1 MAVFE
6 ADVDDL
12 IRDYELGDDNG
23 FLFCLYEAV
32 SNSLYC
38 CLEKE
43 RIGIEIRLSREY
55 RANELRKDE
64 ENYIRSFSITDNGVG
79 FTDGNYTKFTKTI
92 FKTNHE
98 GGKGRGRLAF
108 LKVFEEVKIE
118 SAFEEGGEVFERSFA
133 FNKET
138 IIDPKIP
145 APKGTP
151 VKTTLTF
158 FNIKGKYRSY
168 TKKDLD
174 YFSNEVLRH
183 FYAFFYYLLENK
195 KEFEIRIVDD
205 NGTTEGIINA
215 AKLRQDDTEREAFT
229 LKDPERLPGMDTV
242 SFELIHIKSTN
253 LSENNAFYVV
263 DERAAGEVKNL
274 DLPPGKLED
283 ESGKAFFYYAYLK
296 SEYFGQF
303 LNESR
308 TKLSL
313 PKKSGLA
320 SFITEE
326 QLELEISRRIGNF
339 LRYELAVLD
348 TKKEQKI
355 KDTLSNADNNVTAHN
370 KAYLYILGDSDTKK
384 ALLGKIKY
392 SDGPQNILK
401 QVKEFH
407 EELQRKTVEQI
418 NRTLKKLQKGNSDI
432 DFMKLDVEITS
443 LIEKVNGQN
452 LVNLS
457 SYIMYR
463 KYILNL
469 FGEGLKKYRAS
480 EKRNEA
486 FFHNLLLPKK
496 SNNNTD
502 SNLWLLD
509 DLFLYFEGASEI
521 AIEDI
526 AIGGNKIIRALSAE
540 EQRQVNEFNQR
551 RLRQRIDLLFFP
563 GEKKCVIIELKDPKE
578 KVSENLY
585 QMDRYAQLIA
595 NFVKPEYAIEQFYT
609 FLITDN
615 FNKFDQPG
623 NGYRKMYGIDG
634 FVRSSAEI
642 KSYEN
647 DATIADQY
655 SEVIRYTDIYERAR
669 KRNKIFFEKL
679 SGGDF

>member
-12 IRDYELGDDNG
+12 IRDYELEDDKG

-32 SNSLYC
+32 SNALYC
-38 CLEKE
+38 CLGKK
-43 RIGIEIRLSREY
+43 RISIEVRLSREY
-55 RANELRKDE
+55 RANELANDE
-64 ENYIRSFSITDNGVG
+64 DHYIRSFSITDNGVG
-79 FTDGNYTKFTKTI
+79 FTDDNYAKFTKTI

-118 SAFEEGGEVFERSFA
+118 SSFEEGGEVFKRSFS
-133 FNKET
+133 FNKKT
-138 IIDPKIP
+138 HTKTARKIP
-145 APKGTP
+145 MPNGTP
-151 VKTTLTF
+151 AGTTLTF
-158 FNIKGKYRSY
+158 FNIKKRYETY
-168 TKKDLD
+168 TKKTLD

-183 FYAFFYYLLENK
+183 FYIFFYYLLEEK
-195 KEFEIRIVDD
+195 KEFEIKIIDD
-205 NGTTEGIINA
+205 NGMTEGIINT
-215 AKLRQDDTEREAFT
+215 AKLRQDETKKDTFT
-229 LKDPERLPGMDTV
+229 LTDANRLPGMNTA
-242 SFELIHIKSTN
+242 SFELVHIKSTN

-263 DERAAGEVKNL
+263 DERSAGEIRNL

-283 ESGKAFFYYAYLK
+283 ENGKAFFYYAYLK

-313 PKKSGLA
+313 PKKSERT
-320 SFITEE
+320 SFVTEALLE
-326 QLELEISRRIGNF
+326 QEISRRIDDF
-339 LRYELAVLD
+339 LQYEIAVLD

-355 KDTLSNADNNVTAHN
+355 KDTLSDANNNITAHN

-384 ALLGKIKY
+384 TLLEKIKY

-407 EELQRKTVEQI
+407 EELQSKTVEHI
-418 NRTLKKLQKGNSDI
+418 NHTLAMLQEGNANI
-432 DFMKLDVEITS
+432 DFAELDAEIRG

-463 KYILNL
+463 KYVLNL
-469 FGEGLKKYRAS
+469 FDKGLKKYRAS
-480 EKRNEA
+480 EIQNET
-486 FFHNLLLPKK
+486 FFHNLLLPKRTD
-496 SNNNTD
+496 NNID

-509 DLFLYFEGASEI
+509 DLFLYFEGTSEM

-526 AIGGNKIIRALSAE
+526 TIGGKKIIRALSAE
-540 EQRQVNEFNQR
+540 ERRQVDEFNQK
-551 RLRQRIDLLFFP
+551 RLRLRIDLLFFP
-563 GEKKCVIIELKDPKE
+563 DEKKCVIIELKDPKE
-578 KVSENLY
+578 KVSENVH

-595 NFVKPEYAIEQFYT
+595 NFVKPEYSLEHFYT
-609 FLITDN
+609 FLVTDN
-615 FNKFDQPG
+615 FNKYDQPG
-623 NGYRKMYGIDG
+623 NGYRKIYGIDG
-634 FVRSSAEI
+634 FVRPAADI

-647 DATIADQY
+647 DLIIANQY

-669 KRNKIFFEKL
+669 KRNEVFFEKL
-679 SGGDF
+679 NN